1 MNTTHISEENTTSR
15 AQARFD
21 YWFEHDGHWM
31 FGVNGREK
39 ALQVWRTAGI
49 EGLPQ
54 APDATP
60 AYWRS
65 IAAQHPV
72 AA

>member
-1 MNTTHISEENTTSR
+1 MNDTSQSISA
-15 AQARFD
+15 AQRLALFN

-39 ALQVWRTAGI
+39 AMQVWRTAGI

-60 AYWRS
+60 DYWRVV
-65 IAAQHPV
+65 ANQHPV
-72 AA
+72 VAI